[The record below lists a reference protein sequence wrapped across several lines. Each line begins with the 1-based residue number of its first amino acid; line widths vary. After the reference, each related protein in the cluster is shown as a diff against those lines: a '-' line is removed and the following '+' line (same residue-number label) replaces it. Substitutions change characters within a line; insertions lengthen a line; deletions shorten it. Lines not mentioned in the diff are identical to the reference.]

1 MNTVT
6 AFPSA
11 RTAAYAEPAKDPA
24 GPALPPPVPSL
35 SGFSRSA
42 AHRGRGLHGQL
53 VQQLG
58 QMIVGGELGADRPL
72 VPEEIGQRFDVSRT
86 VVRESLRVLE
96 AKGLVCARPNVGT
109 RIRPVHEWNL
119 LDPDVIEWRAVG
131 PCRADQARELT
142 ELRRAF
148 EPLAAH
154 LVADRAAELPD
165 SVRLRLVELAE
176 AMSQTPDPAAPAAD
190 PSAAP
195 SPVLADDPLGYRRAD
210 AELHALLLRATGN
223 SMLEHLAA
231 VVYGALEI
239 TGAPAEGCR
248 PCAEP
253 GADRHADLV
262 ALLLDGDGPGAAE
275 VLSEMLGTSAVARSR
290 SAQLPMQRGF

>member
-6 AFPSA
+6 AFNPA
-11 RTAAYAEPAKDPA
+11 RAAYPEPVKDPG
-24 GPALPPPVPSL
+24 GPVPPPLVPSL

-131 PCRADQARELT
+131 PCRADQARELI

-176 AMSQTPDPAAPAAD
+176 VLARTADPAGPAAD
-190 PSAAP
+190 PAQAH
-195 SPVLADDPLGYRRAD
+195 SPVPAVDPGAYRRAD

-239 TGAPAEGCR
+239 TGVPAEGCR
-248 PCAEP
+248 PCDEP

-262 ALLLDGDGPGAAE
+262 ALLLDGDGPAAAE
-275 VLSEMLGTSAVARSR
+275 VLADMLGSGANARPR
-290 SAQLPMQRGF
+290 TAQLPAQRGI